1 MFEYSQVKEIITSY
15 DGIAKS
21 YPYGDEI
28 EVFSLNDQLFALLY
42 KDLMPLQ
49 LSLRCDQLLSKHLRE
64 KYETVLSGRD
74 LNPKSWITV
83 ILTGQLSIEEVRDLI
98 RHSYE
103 LAKELDSN

>member
-15 DGIAKS
+15 DNVTES
-21 YPYGDEI
+21 YPYGEEI
-28 EVFSLNDQLFALLY
+28 EVYSLNEQMFALLY
-42 KDLMPLQ
+42 KDIMPLQ
-49 LSLRCDQLLSKHLRE
+49 LSLRCDRLLSKHLRE

-83 ILTGQLSIEEVRDLI
+83 ILTGQLTLEEVRDLI

-103 LAKELDSN
+103 LTKELDSN